1 MVVDWYKFRR
11 STLCGSHP
19 APAGPR
25 LERGTI
31 GVMRLG
37 LDGKVFV
44 VTAASSGL
52 GLATARA
59 LVAEG
64 SGVLVVARDAE
75 RLDRVVSTLGG
86 SQQAIGLPAD
96 LSDPQTADRAARVAL
111 ESFGR
116 LDGAFINAGVPP
128 RGTVLD
134 IEEQT
139 WQEAFD
145 SIFLAALRVARAT
158 LAVNR
163 AARLGFLL
171 SASVKSPLTG
181 SAVANGLR
189 PGMAMLVKQLA
200 DEIGP
205 DGGRAFGLLPGS
217 IGTQRLTEQAGSAD
231 NPAAARRATLAGI
244 PLRRFGEPDE
254 LGRVAAFLFSDAASY
269 ITGCVIPVDGGAL
282 RAL

>member
-1 MVVDWYKFRR
+1 MHFASRPPLIH
-11 STLCGSHP
+11 TG
-19 APAGPR
+19 AGHNW
-25 LERGTI
+25 G
-31 GVMRLG
+31 MRLG

-59 LVAEG
+59 LVDEG

-96 LSDPQTADRAARVAL
+96 LSDPHTAEQAARMAV

-116 LDGAFINAGVPP
+116 LDGAFISAGGPP
-128 RGTVLD
+128 RGSVLD
-134 IEEQT
+134 VDDHT
-139 WQEAFD
+139 WRQSFD
-145 SIFLAALRVARAT
+145 SVFLAALRVARAT

-163 AARLGFLL
+163 AARLGFVL
-171 SASVKSPLTG
+171 STSVKSPLTRM
-181 SAVANGLR
+181 AVSNGLR
-189 PGMAMLVKQLA
+189 PGLAMLVKQLA

-217 IGTQRLTEQAGSAD
+217 ILTQRLTELNKSAD
-231 NPAAARRATLAGI
+231 NPAAARRMTLAAI
-244 PLRRFGEPDE
+244 PLRRYGEPEE
-254 LGRVAAFLFSDAASY
+254 LGRVAAFLLSDAASY
-269 ITGCVIPVDGGAL
+269 LTGCVIPVDGGAL